1 VIISDTLSPQQ
12 DLISSTNSA
21 CTPSGH
27 EEIPLN
33 SLLTEVNALAI
44 RLKQSGKPAASGR
57 SDILGA
63 EQAVLQIIDRMGA
76 LTVPQIALQRSTSR
90 QNIQILVDRLAT
102 KGRVE
107 FSENPAHKRSALV
120 RLTETGKLSLVISDQ
135 GRKQLLARI
144 DSSLSAIE
152 ISATVAVLRKIRSS
166 LSDDRDNPGMSAPP
180 LPQSSNKAHPKPVKK
195 PAPANLSTEEF
206 PVNLL

>member
-1 VIISDTLSPQQ
+1 
-12 DLISSTNSA
+12 
-21 CTPSGH
+21 
-27 EEIPLN
+27 
-33 SLLTEVNALAI
+33 VNALAI
-44 RLKQSGKPAASGR
+44 RFRQSGKPAAGGR

-90 QNIQILVDRLAT
+90 QNIQILVDRLAI

-120 RLTETGKLSLVISDQ
+120 HLTETGKLSLVISDQ
-135 GRKQLLARI
+135 GQKQLLARI

-152 ISATVAVLRKIRSS
+152 ISATVAVLKKIRSL
-166 LSDDRDNPGMSAPP
+166 LSDDRDNPGMSAP
-180 LPQSSNKAHPKPVKK
+180 LPQSSNNAQPKAAKN
-195 PAPANLSTEEF
+195 PAPANLPAEEF
-206 PVNLL
+206 PLNLL